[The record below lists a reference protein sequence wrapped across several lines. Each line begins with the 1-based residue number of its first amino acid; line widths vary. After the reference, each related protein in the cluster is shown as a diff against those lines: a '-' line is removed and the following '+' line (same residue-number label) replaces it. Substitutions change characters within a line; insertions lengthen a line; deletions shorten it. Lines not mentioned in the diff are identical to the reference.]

1 MTQMNDATKRQVQA
15 ARPNVSTWLSANA
28 GSGKTRVLTD
38 RVARLLLQ
46 GVSPENILC
55 LTYTK
60 AAATE
65 MQNRLFERLGSWA
78 MQPDDALRRALDEMG
93 VDDVIDDHA
102 LRQARTLFAKAIET
116 PGGLKIQTIHS
127 FCGAVLRQFPREA
140 GVSPQFL
147 AIDERVIKQLCHEI
161 LETLASEGDDLGVIS
176 DMTGLTSD
184 RDLPRVVQAI
194 LAKRDILAQPRD
206 PRDIFQHFGLDDVV
220 DPIADIQAHFD
231 ADDLR
236 LVRDLVAILS
246 KQTGND
252 LTAARKLQHITKID
266 TAAIVTFEDVFLNGL
281 TGKNPLAPKIDSF
294 PKKSTR
300 AGPAAALIDDLNDL
314 MQRVRVYY
322 DRRRAISDAYQAV
335 TLHRF
340 AGVFLARYAREKQL
354 RGWLDFEDLIL
365 KTRDL
370 LNTPAVAE
378 WVLYRLDGGIDH
390 ILVDEAQDTSPAQ
403 WNVIEHLAQ
412 EFTTG
417 QGARSNTNRTIF
429 VVGDKKQS
437 IYSFQ
442 GADPDEF
449 DRMRDVFQQR
459 LDAISHP
466 FQPLTLDFSFR
477 SSAAILRVV
486 DAVFDGRGSSGFSSD
501 SVHRAFNTEL
511 PGRVDLWPVIDA
523 QKQADDQDWETP
535 IDRPAPSDH
544 RVILA
549 ENIADEIDRMI
560 KSGTLIPDKN
570 GPRPVRAGDFL
581 ILVQRRKEMF
591 SEIIRACKS
600 KGLPMAGADR
610 LNLQSELAVRD
621 LIALLSFLVTPEDD
635 FSLATILK
643 SPLFGWDEQRLFTL
657 AHYRSEK
664 YLWAA
669 MRAAPNTYAAELAV
683 LNDLRGQTDFLR
695 PYDLLERVLIK
706 HQGRKRWVGR
716 VGAECIDG
724 IDALLEQ
731 ALTYEQTEVPSL
743 TGFISWFSSDDLQI
757 KRQMDAN
764 SDQIRV
770 MSVHGSKGL
779 ESPIVILPDTGKR
792 EVRIKDTVIK
802 SDEMVVWKSNAEN
815 RAATV
820 EHAVA
825 ERQDVETYERDRLL
839 YVAMTRAEKWLI
851 VAAAGDLG
859 GTPPSWYEQIAIG
872 MDKSGAFDCD
882 FPTGVGKRVQH
893 LDWPTP
899 TATTPP
905 QQTLNPSGSEAD
917 QTLAPWVDTAAPAPV
932 AQRVSLSPSDLG
944 GAKALGG
951 DLGQSMDAAMLFGS
965 QVHILLEHLPN
976 HPQSDWDHIAADL
989 LAGAGYDPDPDAI
1002 RQAKSVITAPALQ
1015 YLFAADVLAE
1025 VAVSAPL
1032 DQVGDLP
1039 IYGVID
1045 RLVIAPDHVQV
1056 VDFKSN
1062 ATVPATA
1069 DEIPLGIVRQMAAYG
1084 LAMQAI
1090 YPDRQV
1096 RCAIVWTATATVM
1109 EIPQR
1114 QWQNC
1119 PFDTALA

>member
-15 ARPNVSTWLSANA
+15 ARPNISTWLSANA

-78 MQPDDALRRALDEMG
+78 MQPDDALRHALTDMG
-93 VDDVIDDHA
+93 VDDVIDDQA

-140 GVSPQFL
+140 GVSPQFM

-161 LETLASEGDDLGVIS
+161 LEMLACDADALDVMSDITSLASDHE
-176 DMTGLTSD
+176 
-184 RDLPRVVQAI
+184 LPKVVQAI
-194 LAKRDILAQPRD
+194 LSKRDTFAQPLD
-206 PRDIFQHFGLDDVV
+206 PKNIFKKFGFDDVV
-220 DPIADIQAHFD
+220 DPIEDIQAHFD
-231 ADDLR
+231 ADDVR

-246 KQTGND
+246 KQKGKD
-252 LTAARKLQHITKID
+252 LIAAGKLQHVTQID
-266 TAAIVTFEDVFLNGL
+266 TAAILAFEDVFLNGR
-281 TGKNPLAPKIDSF
+281 TSQNALAPKIDKF
-294 PKKSTR
+294 PNKPIRT
-300 AGPAAALIDDLNDL
+300 GPAAALMDDLNEL
-314 MQRVRVYY
+314 MQRVSDYY
-322 DRRRAISDAYQAV
+322 DRRCAISDAHQAV

-340 AGVFLARYAREKQL
+340 AAVFLARYAIEKQL

-365 KTRDL
+365 KTRNL

-403 WNVIEHLAQ
+403 WNVIEHLTQ

-449 DRMRDVFQQR
+449 DRMRDVFQKR

-501 SVHRAFNTEL
+501 SAHRAFNTEL
-511 PGRVDLWPVIDA
+511 PGRVDLWPVIDE
-523 QKQADDQDWETP
+523 QKNDQDQDWETP

-549 ENIADEIDRMI
+549 EKIAAEIDHMI
-560 KSGTLIPDKN
+560 KSGTMIPDKN
-570 GPRPVRAGDFL
+570 GPRAVQPGDFL
-581 ILVQRRKEMF
+581 ILAQRRKELF

-610 LNLQSELAVRD
+610 LNLQSELAVQD

-657 AHYRSEK
+657 AHYRTEK

-669 MRAAPNTYAAELAV
+669 MRAAPDTYAAELAV
-683 LNDLRGQTDFLR
+683 LNDLRAQTDFLR

-764 SDQIRV
+764 SNQIRV

-779 ESPIVILPDTGKR
+779 ESPIVILPDCGKR
-792 EVRIKDTVIK
+792 EVTIRDTVIQ
-802 SDEMVVWKSNAEN
+802 SNDMVFWKTSADKRGE
-815 RAATV
+815 TV
-820 EHAVA
+820 DQAVA
-825 ERQDVETYERDRLL
+825 DRKDVETYERDRLL

-851 VAAAGDLG
+851 VAAAGNLG
-859 GTPPSWYEQIAIG
+859 GTPPSWFEQIAIG
-872 MDKSGAFDCD
+872 MEKSGAIDCE
-882 FPTGVGKRVQH
+882 FPTGLGKRVQH
-893 LDWPTP
+893 LDWPDPTSTP
-899 TATTPP
+899 DQNTTG
-905 QQTLNPSGSEAD
+905 QVHGL
-917 QTLAPWVDTAAPAPV
+917 DTWAHTHAPAPTPT
-932 AQRVSLSPSDLG
+932 RTSLSPSDLG
-944 GAKALGG
+944 GAKALAG
-951 DLGQSMDAAMLFGS
+951 DLGQSVDAAMLFGS
-965 QVHILLEHLPN
+965 QVHILLEHMPS
-976 HPQSDWDHIAADL
+976 HPQSNWDHIAPQILSA
-989 LAGAGYDPDPDAI
+989 AGYDPDPDAI
-1002 RQAKSVITAPALQ
+1002 HQAKSVITAPALQ
-1015 YLFAADVLAE
+1015 FLFAPNVLAE
-1025 VAVSAPL
+1025 VAISAPL
-1032 DQVGDLP
+1032 DQLGPAP
-1039 IYGVID
+1039 IYGIID
-1045 RLVIAPDHVQV
+1045 RLVVTDDQVQII
-1056 VDFKSN
+1056 DFKSN
-1062 ATVPATA
+1062 STIPATA
-1069 DEIPLGIVRQMAAYG
+1069 AEIPLGILRQMAAYG
-1084 LAMQAI
+1084 LAVQAI
-1090 YPDRQV
+1090 YPDRHV
-1096 RCAIVWTATATVM
+1096 RCAIVWTANATVM
-1109 EIPQR
+1109 EIPQTL
-1114 QWQNC
+1114 WQNC
-1119 PFDTALA
+1119 SFDPPAA

>member
-15 ARPNVSTWLSANA
+15 AQPNMSTWLSANA

-78 MQPDDALRRALDEMG
+78 MQPNDTLRRALTEMG
-93 VDDVIDDHA
+93 VDDIIDDTA

-140 GVSPQFL
+140 GVSPQFM

-161 LETLASEGDDLGVIS
+161 LEMLASDANALGVMS
-176 DMTGLTSD
+176 DITRLAGDHGL
-184 RDLPRVVQAI
+184 PKVVQAI
-194 LAKRDILAQPRD
+194 LAKRDIFAQPRT
-206 PRDIFQHFGLDDVV
+206 PQGIFQNFGLDDVV
-220 DPIADIQAHFD
+220 DQVADIQAHFD

-236 LVRDLVAILS
+236 LVRELVAILA
-246 KQTGND
+246 KQSGKD
-252 LTAARKLQHITKID
+252 LAAAQKLQHITQID
-266 TAAIVTFEDVFLNGL
+266 TAAIITFEDMFLNGL
-281 TGKNPLAPKIDSF
+281 TGKNPLAPKIDTF
-294 PKKSTR
+294 PNKATR
-300 AGPAAALIDDLNDL
+300 EGPAAALMDDLNDL
-314 MQRVRVYY
+314 MQRVRDYY
-322 DRRRAISDAYQAV
+322 DRRRAISDAYHAV

-340 AGVFLARYAREKQL
+340 AGVFLARYAHEKQL

-403 WNVIEHLAQ
+403 WNVIEHLTQ

-459 LDAISHP
+459 LDAISLP

-486 DAVFDGRGSSGFSSD
+486 DAVFDGRGSSGFSTD

-511 PGRVDLWPVIDA
+511 PGRVDLWPVIEE
-523 QKQADDQDWETP
+523 QKTDKDQDWETP
-535 IDRPAPSDH
+535 IDRRAPSDH

-549 ENIADEIDRMI
+549 EQIAAQIDHMI
-560 KSGTLIPDKN
+560 KSGTMIPDKD

-600 KGLPMAGADR
+600 RGLPMAGADR

-621 LIALLSFLVTPEDD
+621 LISLLSFLVTPEDD

-669 MRAAPNTYAAELAV
+669 MRAKPDEYSAELAV
-683 LNDLRGQTDFLR
+683 LNDLRSQTDFLR

-724 IDALLEQ
+724 IDALLAQ

-779 ESPIVILPDTGKR
+779 ESPIVILPDCGKR
-792 EVRIKDTVIK
+792 EVPVKDSVIQ
-802 SDEMVVWKSNAEN
+802 SDNMVFWKSNGAQRGETVN
-815 RAATV
+815 QAIAA
-820 EHAVA
+820 
-825 ERQDVETYERDRLL
+825 RQDVETYERDRLL

-851 VAAAGDLG
+851 IAAAGKLG

-872 MDKSGAFDCD
+872 MEKSGAIDYD
-882 FPTGVGKRVQH
+882 FPTGLGKRVQH
-893 LDWPTP
+893 LDWPEP
-899 TATTPP
+899 TSVA
-905 QQTLNPSGSEAD
+905 AD
-917 QTLAPWVDTAAPAPV
+917 QNTTKPLPELDAWAHTHAPAPTPI
-932 AQRVSLSPSDLG
+932 RTSLSPSDLG

-951 DLGQSMDAAMLFGS
+951 DLGQSADAAMVFGS
-965 QVHILLEHLPN
+965 KVHILLEHLPN
-976 HPQSDWDHIAADL
+976 HPPPDWDHIAPHILSA
-989 LAGAGYDPDPDAI
+989 AGYDPDPDAI
-1002 RQAKSVITAPALQ
+1002 HQAKSVITTPALQ
-1015 YLFAADVLAE
+1015 YLFGPDVLAE
-1025 VAVSAPL
+1025 VAVSAQL
-1032 DQVGDLP
+1032 DHVGDLP

-1062 ATVPATA
+1062 ATVPDTA

-1096 RCAIVWTATATVM
+1096 CCAIVWTTTATVM
-1109 EIPQR
+1109 EIPQTL
-1114 QWQNC
+1114 WQNC
-1119 PFDTALA
+1119 SFDPAVT